1 MPILTLGLVRLKTMK
16 RLRGLL
22 QACHFGPSML
32 VTTVAFLIAQA
43 LWWEG
48 PAYVIAV
55 GVLLGQLIVGWTNDL
70 HDYED
75 DLKHN
80 RVVKPLVSGL
90 ITPKQLRT
98 AIFVVTP
105 LAVLVNLFG
114 PLGLKGGAVY
124 LLGIGFGLA
133 YNFYFKYT
141 ALSPLPYV
149 IAFAALPASI
159 VLAVDETPPLWL
171 MAAGSLLGV
180 AAHIANVLKDF
191 DEDGLSGI
199 RSFPRIIGER
209 ASRLAIAAILLATT
223 VLLNSVS
230 SRPALLIVGII
241 GALLTVKAPRS
252 ILFKAIMIVALANLV
267 LLISALDSEIGNK
280 EFADRSSIIIGADRP
295 AELFLPI
302 ANESDEPSGILV
314 NLHGYSGDSIS
325 QTNYT
330 YLKQAAL
337 DAGLAYIAPDGM
349 KDGSG
354 NRFWNA
360 SNACC
365 DFAKTGVND
374 VAYIDGL
381 IEEISNEYNLDTSRI
396 YLFGHS
402 NGHFMSYQY
411 LCTTKNKVAAIAGL
425 AGSMDAD
432 PAQCAGKSAN
442 ILHIHGDADSTIS
455 YQGGALF
462 SQSYP
467 SVDEVMK
474 RWNQN
479 NQCSADAEKELD
491 LIAAMSGAE
500 TTSLTFNCGKGS
512 LELWRINGGVHVPVL
527 DRGFADKVVSWL
539 TLKT

>member
-1 MPILTLGLVRLKTMK
+1 MK

-22 QACHFGPSML
+22 QACHFGPSVL

-48 PAYVIAV
+48 PAYVIAI

-70 HDYED
+70 RDYED

-80 RVVKPLVSGL
+80 RIAKPLVSGF

-98 AIFVVTP
+98 AIYVVTP

-124 LLGIGFGLA
+124 LLGIAFGLA

-141 ALSPLPYV
+141 PLSPFPYV
-149 IAFAALPASI
+149 IAFAALPASV
-159 VLAVDETPPLWL
+159 VLAVDETPPLWM
-171 MAAGSLLGV
+171 MAAGSMLGV

-191 DEDGLSGI
+191 EEDGQSGI

-209 ASRLAIAAILLATT
+209 ASRLSIAVILLATT

-230 SRPALLIVGII
+230 PRPALFIVGVA
-241 GALLTVKAPRS
+241 GALLTIKASRK

-267 LLISALDSEIGNK
+267 LLISALSDEIGNK
-280 EFADRSSIIIGADRP
+280 EFADRTSVIIGAERP
-295 AELFLPI
+295 AELFLPLVDQS
-302 ANESDEPSGILV
+302 NNPSGVLI

-330 YLKQAAL
+330 FLKQAAL
-337 DAGLAYIAPDGM
+337 DAGLAYVAPDGM
-349 KDGSG
+349 KDRTG

-365 DFAKTGVND
+365 DFAKSGVND
-374 VAYIDGL
+374 VQYIDGL
-381 IEEISNEYNLDTSRI
+381 IDEMSDAFDLDKSRI

-411 LCTTKNKVAAIAGL
+411 LCTSKNKVAAIAGL
-425 AGSMDAD
+425 AGSMDTD
-432 PAQCAGKSAN
+432 PAQCSGKSAN
-442 ILHIHGDADSTIS
+442 VLHIHGDADATIS
-455 YQGGALF
+455 YAGGALF
-462 SQSYP
+462 AQSYP
-467 SVDEVMK
+467 SVDEVVK
-474 RWNQN
+474 RWSNN
-479 NQCSADAEKELD
+479 NQCTTKPENQLD
-491 LIAAMSGAE
+491 VIAAMSGTE
-500 TTSLTFNCGKGS
+500 TTSYPFDCTQGS
-512 LELWRINGGVHVPVL
+512 LELWKLNGGVHVPIL

-539 TLKT
+539 TLKP

>member
-1 MPILTLGLVRLKTMK
+1 MK

-22 QACHFGPSML
+22 QACHFGPSLL
-32 VTTVAFLIAQA
+32 VTTVSFLIAQA

-48 PAYVIAV
+48 PAYVIAI

-80 RVVKPLVSGL
+80 RTVKPLVSGL
-90 ITPKQLRT
+90 ITPGQLRT

-105 LAVLVNLFG
+105 LAVIVNLFG

-159 VLAVDETPPLWL
+159 VLAVDETPPLWM

-209 ASRLAIAAILLATT
+209 ASRFAIAVILLATT

-230 SRPALLIVGII
+230 SRPALLIVGVI
-241 GALLTVKAPRS
+241 GALLTIKAPRK

-280 EFADRSSIIIGADRP
+280 EFADRTSVVIGADRP
-295 AELFLPI
+295 AELFLPE
-302 ANESDEPSGILV
+302 ANESAGVLI
-314 NLHGYSGDSIS
+314 NLHGYSGNSSS

-330 YLKQAAL
+330 YLKESAL
-337 DAGLAYIAPDGM
+337 AAGLAYIAPDGM
-349 KDGSG
+349 QDRTG

-365 DFAKTGVND
+365 DFAKSGVND
-374 VAYIDGL
+374 VEYLDGL
-381 IEEISNEYNLDTSRI
+381 IDEISDSYDLDKSRI

-402 NGHFMSYQY
+402 NGHFMSYQF
-411 LCTTKNKVAAIAGL
+411 LCTSKNQVAAIAGL
-425 AGSMDAD
+425 AGSMDLD
-432 PAQCAGKSAN
+432 PAQCAGKTAKV
-442 ILHIHGDADSTIS
+442 LHIHGDADATIS
-455 YQGGALF
+455 YVGGALF
-462 SQSYP
+462 AQNYP
-467 SVDEVMK
+467 SVDEVVK
-474 RWNQN
+474 RWSNN
-479 NQCSADAEKELD
+479 NQCTANSENQLD
-491 LIAAMSGAE
+491 LIAAMSGSE
-500 TTSLTFNCGKGS
+500 TTALSFNCSEGA

-539 TLKT
+539 TLKP

>member
-1 MPILTLGLVRLKTMK
+1 MK

-22 QACHFGPSML
+22 QACHFGPSVL
-32 VTTVAFLIAQA
+32 VTTVAFLIATT

-48 PAYVIAV
+48 PAYVIVV

-70 HDYED
+70 HDYDD

-80 RVVKPLVSGL
+80 RVAKPLVSGL

-124 LLGIGFGLA
+124 LLGIAFGLA

-141 ALSPLPYV
+141 PLSPLPYV
-149 IAFAALPASI
+149 IAFAALPASV
-159 VLAVDETPPLWL
+159 VLAVDETPPLWM

-191 DEDGLSGI
+191 EEDGQSGI

-209 ASRLAIAAILLATT
+209 AARVSIAVLLLATT

-230 SRPALLIVGII
+230 PRPALLIVGIV
-241 GALLTVKAPRS
+241 GALLTIKAPRS

-267 LLISALDSEIGNK
+267 LLISALSDEIGNK
-280 EFADRSSIIIGADRP
+280 EFADRTSIVIGADRP
-295 AELFLPI
+295 AELFLPV

-330 YLKQAAL
+330 YLKESAL
-337 DAGLAYIAPDGM
+337 AAGLAYIAPDGM
-349 KDGSG
+349 KDGAG

-365 DFAKTGVND
+365 DFAKSGVND
-374 VAYIDGL
+374 VEYIDSL
-381 IEEISNEYNLDTSRI
+381 IDEISNSYNFDKSRI

-411 LCTTKNKVAAIAGL
+411 LCTSKNKVAAIAGL
-425 AGSMDAD
+425 AGSMDID

-442 ILHIHGDADSTIS
+442 VLHIHGDADATIS

-474 RWNQN
+474 RWSQN
-479 NQCSADAEKELD
+479 NQCSAGTEKELD
-491 LIAAMSGAE
+491 LIAAMSGPE
-500 TTSLTFNCGKGS
+500 TTSFAFDCGKGS
-512 LELWRINGGVHVPVL
+512 LELWKINGGVHVPVL

-539 TLKT
+539 TLKP

>member
-1 MPILTLGLVRLKTMK
+1 MVRLKTMK
-16 RLRGLL
+16 KLRGLI
-22 QACHFGPSML
+22 QACHFGPTVMVS
-32 VTTVAFLIAQA
+32 TVAFLIAQA

-48 PAYVIAV
+48 PAYVIAT

-70 HDYED
+70 HDYAD
-75 DLKHN
+75 DLQHN
-80 RVVKPLVSGL
+80 RVAKPLVSGL
-90 ITPKQLRT
+90 ITPNQLRS

-124 LLGIGFGLA
+124 LLGIAFGLA

-141 ALSPLPYV
+141 PLSPLPYV

-159 VLAVDETPPLWL
+159 VLAVDETPPLWM

-199 RSFPRIIGER
+199 RSFPRIIGEK
-209 ASRLAIAAILLATT
+209 ASRAAIAVILVANT

-230 SRPALLIVGII
+230 PRPALLIVGVI
-241 GALLTVKAPRS
+241 GALLTFKAPRT

-267 LLISALDSEIGNK
+267 LLISALDSEIGSK
-280 EFADRSSIIIGADRP
+280 EFSDRTSIIIGADRP
-295 AELFLPI
+295 AELFLPV
-302 ANESDEPSGILV
+302 ANQASKPSGVLI

-330 YLKQAAL
+330 FLKQAAL
-337 DAGLAYIAPDGM
+337 DAGLAYIAPDGLR
-349 KDGSG
+349 DRSG

-365 DFAKTGVND
+365 DFNETDVND
-374 VAYIDGL
+374 VEYIDGL
-381 IEEISNEYNLDTSRI
+381 VDEMSDAFDLDKSRI

-411 LCTTKNKVAAIAGL
+411 LCTSKNPVAAIAGL
-425 AGSMDAD
+425 AGSMDND
-432 PAQCAGKSAN
+432 PTQCSGKTAHV
-442 ILHIHGDADSTIS
+442 LHIHGDADSTIS
-455 YQGGALF
+455 YDGGSIFA
-462 SQSYP
+462 QSYP
-467 SVDEVMK
+467 SVDEVVK
-474 RWNQN
+474 RWSKN
-479 NQCSADAEKELD
+479 NQCTAKPENQLD
-491 LIAAMSGAE
+491 VIAAMSGTE
-500 TTSLTFNCGKGS
+500 TTSYPFDCGKGS
-512 LELWRINGGVHVPVL
+512 LELWKLNGGVHVPIL

-539 TLKT
+539 TLKP

>member
-1 MPILTLGLVRLKTMK
+1 MHILTLGVVRLKTMK

-22 QACHFGPSML
+22 QACHFGPSVL

-80 RVVKPLVSGL
+80 RVAKPLVSGL

-105 LAVLVNLFG
+105 LAVIVNLFG

-124 LLGIGFGLA
+124 LLGIAFGLA

-141 ALSPLPYV
+141 PLSPLPYV
-149 IAFAALPASI
+149 IAFAALPASV
-159 VLAVDETPPLWL
+159 VLAVDETPPLWM
-171 MAAGSLLGV
+171 MATGSLLGV

-209 ASRLAIAAILLATT
+209 ASRLSIAVILLATT

-241 GALLTVKAPRS
+241 GALLTIKAPRS

-267 LLISALDSEIGNK
+267 LLISALSDEIGNK
-280 EFADRSSIIIGADRP
+280 EFADKTSIIIGADRP
-295 AELFLPI
+295 AELFLPTS
-302 ANESDEPSGILV
+302 NQSNEPSGILLD
-314 NLHGYSGDSIS
+314 LHGYGGNSMS
-325 QTNYT
+325 QTSYT
-330 YLKQAAL
+330 FLKQAAL
-337 DAGLAYIAPDGM
+337 DAGLAYLAPDGT
-349 KDGSG
+349 KDRSG
-354 NRFWNA
+354 TRFWNA

-365 DFAKTGVND
+365 DFAKSGVND
-374 VAYIDGL
+374 VDYIDSL
-381 IEEISNEYNLDTSRI
+381 IDEISDSYNLDKSRI

-402 NGHFMSYQY
+402 NGHFMSYKY
-411 LCTTKNKVAAIAGL
+411 LCTSKNKVAAIAGL
-425 AGSMDAD
+425 AGSMDVD
-432 PAQCAGKSAN
+432 STQCSGKSGN
-442 ILHIHGDADSTIS
+442 VLHIHGDSDGTIS
-455 YQGGALF
+455 YTGGSLF
-462 SQSYP
+462 SQRYQ

-474 RWNQN
+474 GWSNN
-479 NQCSADAEKELD
+479 NQCTAKPENQLD
-491 LIAAMSGAE
+491 VIAAMSGPE
-500 TTSLTFNCGKGS
+500 TTSYPFDCTKGS
-512 LELWRINGGVHVPVL
+512 LELWKINGGVHVPEL

-539 TLKT
+539 TLKS

>member
-1 MPILTLGLVRLKTMK
+1 MK

-22 QACHFGPSML
+22 QACHFGPSVL

-48 PAYVIAV
+48 PAYVIAI

-70 HDYED
+70 RDYDD

-80 RVVKPLVSGL
+80 RIAKPLVSGL

-124 LLGIGFGLA
+124 LLGIAFGLA

-141 ALSPLPYV
+141 PFSPLPYV
-149 IAFAALPASI
+149 IAFAALPASV
-159 VLAVDETPPLWL
+159 VLAVDEVPPLWM

-191 DEDGLSGI
+191 EEDGQSGI
-199 RSFPRIIGER
+199 RSFPRIIGEK
-209 ASRLAIAAILLATT
+209 ASRLLIALILLVNT

-230 SRPALLIVGII
+230 PQPALLIVGII
-241 GALLTVKAPRS
+241 GALLTIKAPRK
-252 ILFKAIMIVALANLV
+252 ILFKAIMIVALANLA
-267 LLISALDSEIGNK
+267 LLLSALDSEIGNQ
-280 EFADRSSIIIGADRP
+280 EFAAKTSVIIGADRP
-295 AELFLPI
+295 AELFLPVP
-302 ANESDEPSGILV
+302 NQSNEPSGILV

-349 KDGSG
+349 KDRSG

-365 DFAKTGVND
+365 DFAKSGVND
-374 VAYIDGL
+374 VDYIDGL
-381 IEEISNEYNLDTSRI
+381 IDEATNSFNLDKSRI

-402 NGHFMSYQY
+402 NGHFMSYKY
-411 LCTTKNKVAAIAGL
+411 LCTAKNKVAAIAGL
-425 AGSMDAD
+425 AGSMDTD
-432 PAQCAGKSAN
+432 STQCSGKSGN
-442 ILHIHGDADSTIS
+442 VLHIHGDADETIFYS
-455 YQGGALF
+455 GGSLF
-462 SQSYP
+462 AQSYLP
-467 SVDEVMK
+467 TDGAIKLWS
-474 RWNQN
+474 NN
-479 NQCSADAEKELD
+479 NQCSAGSENQLD
-491 LIAAMSGAE
+491 LIAAMSGSE
-500 TTSLTFNCGKGS
+500 TTVFPFACEKGS
-512 LELWRINGGVHVPVL
+512 LELWKINGGVHVPEL

-539 TLKT
+539 TLKP

>member
-1 MPILTLGLVRLKTMK
+1 MK
-16 RLRGLL
+16 RVRGLI
-22 QACHFGPSML
+22 QASHFAPSLL

-48 PAYVIAV
+48 PAYVIAI

-75 DLKHN
+75 DLKHS
-80 RVVKPLVSGL
+80 RTSKPLVSGL
-90 ITPKQLRT
+90 ISPKQLRT

-105 LAVLVNLFG
+105 LAVVVNLFG

-159 VLAVDETPPLWL
+159 VLAVDKTPPLWML
-171 MAAGSLLGV
+171 AAGSLLGV

-191 DEDGLSGI
+191 EEDGQSGI

-209 ASRLAIAAILLATT
+209 ASRLAIAVILLATT
-223 VLLNSVS
+223 LLLNSVS
-230 SRPALLIVGII
+230 SRPALLIVGVI
-241 GALLTVKAPRS
+241 GALLTFKAPRS
-252 ILFKAIMIVALANLV
+252 ILFKAIMVVALANLV
-267 LLISALDSEIGNK
+267 LLISALDTEIGNK
-280 EFADRSSIIIGADRP
+280 EFAASTSIIIGADRP
-295 AELFLPI
+295 TELFLPSPD
-302 ANESDEPSGILV
+302 NSKELTGILI

-330 YLKQAAL
+330 YLKESAL
-337 DAGLAYIAPDGM
+337 AAGLAYIAPNGM

-354 NRFWNA
+354 NRYWNA

-381 IEEISNEYNLDTSRI
+381 LDEISDSYNLDKSRI

-411 LCTTKNKVAAIAGL
+411 LCTSKNTVAAIAGL
-425 AGSMDAD
+425 AGSMDSS
-432 PAQCAGKSAN
+432 PEQCSGKSAN
-442 ILHIHGDADSTIS
+442 VLHIHGDADATIA
-455 YQGGALF
+455 YVGGAIF
-462 SQSYP
+462 SQRYP
-467 SVDEVMK
+467 SVDEVMQ
-474 RWNQN
+474 RWSNN
-479 NQCSADAEKELD
+479 NQCTAKPENKMD

-500 TTSLTFNCGKGS
+500 TTSFPFDCSKGS
-512 LELWRINGGVHVPVL
+512 LELWKLNGGVHVPVL
-527 DRGFADKVVSWL
+527 DRGFADKVISWL
-539 TLKT
+539 TLKS

>member
-1 MPILTLGLVRLKTMK
+1 MK

-22 QACHFGPSML
+22 QACHFGPSVL

-48 PAYVIAV
+48 PAYVIAI

-124 LLGIGFGLA
+124 LLGIAFGLA

-141 ALSPLPYV
+141 PLSPLPYV
-149 IAFAALPASI
+149 IAFAALPASV
-159 VLAVDETPPLWL
+159 VLAVDETPPVWM
-171 MAAGSLLGV
+171 MAAGSMLGV

-191 DEDGLSGI
+191 EEDGQSGI
-199 RSFPRIIGER
+199 RSLPRIIGER
-209 ASRLAIAAILLATT
+209 ASRLSIAIILLATT
-223 VLLNSVS
+223 VVLNSVS
-230 SRPALLIVGII
+230 PRPALLIVGVI
-241 GALLTVKAPRS
+241 GALLTIKAPRK

-267 LLISALDSEIGNK
+267 LLISALSDEIGNK
-280 EFADRSSIIIGADRP
+280 EFADQTSIIIGADRP
-295 AELFLPI
+295 AELFLPE
-302 ANESDEPSGILV
+302 ADESDEPSGILV

-330 YLKQAAL
+330 YLKESAL
-337 DAGLAYIAPDGM
+337 AAGLAYIAPDGM

-354 NRFWNA
+354 NRYWNA

-365 DFAKTGVND
+365 DFAKSGVND
-374 VAYIDGL
+374 VQYIDGL
-381 IEEISNEYNLDTSRI
+381 IDEMATVFNLDKTRI

-402 NGHFMSYQY
+402 NGHFMTYQF
-411 LCTTKNKVAAIAGL
+411 LCTSKNRLAAIAGL
-425 AGSMDAD
+425 AGSMDLD
-432 PAQCAGKSAN
+432 PAQCSGKTGN
-442 ILHIHGDADSTIS
+442 VLHIHGDADATIS
-455 YQGGALF
+455 YVGGALF
-462 SQSYP
+462 AQSYP
-467 SVDEVMK
+467 SVDEVVK
-474 RWNQN
+474 RWSNN
-479 NQCSADAEKELD
+479 NQCTAKPENQLD
-491 LIAAMSGAE
+491 VIAAMSGSE
-500 TTSLTFNCGKGS
+500 TTSFTFNCGKGS
-512 LELWRINGGVHVPVL
+512 LELWKINGGVHVPVL

-539 TLKT
+539 TLKP

>member
-1 MPILTLGLVRLKTMK
+1 MK

-22 QACHFGPSML
+22 QACHFGPSVL

-80 RVVKPLVSGL
+80 RVAKPLVSGL
-90 ITPKQLRT
+90 ITPNQLRS
-98 AIFVVTP
+98 AIVSVTP

-159 VLAVDETPPLWL
+159 VLAVDENPPLWM
-171 MAAGSLLGV
+171 MAAGSMLGV

-191 DEDGLSGI
+191 EEDGQSGI
-199 RSFPRIIGER
+199 CSFPRIIGER
-209 ASRLAIAAILLATT
+209 ASRISIAILLLATT

-230 SRPALLIVGII
+230 PRPALLIVGII
-241 GALLTVKAPRS
+241 GALLTIKASRK

-267 LLISALDSEIGNK
+267 LLISALSDEIGNQ
-280 EFADRSSIIIGADRP
+280 EFANASSTVIVGTDRP
-295 AELFLPI
+295 AQLFLP
-302 ANESDEPSGILV
+302 ESNQSEKAIGILV
-314 NLHGYSGDSIS
+314 DIHGYGGDSFS
-325 QTNYT
+325 QSNFSF
-330 YLKQAAL
+330 LKQAAL

-360 SNACC
+360 SNVCC
-365 DFAKTGVND
+365 DFTKTNVDD
-374 VAYIDGL
+374 VAYIDSL
-381 IEEISNEYNLDTSRI
+381 IQESADKFNIDKSRI

-402 NGHFMSYQY
+402 NGHFMSYKY
-411 LCTTKNKVAAIAGL
+411 LCTSKNRVAAIAGL
-425 AGSMDAD
+425 AGSMDVD
-432 PAQCAGKSAN
+432 STQCAGKSGN
-442 ILHIHGDADSTIS
+442 VLHIHGDADRTIS
-455 YQGGALF
+455 YTGGSIF
-462 SQSYP
+462 SQSYK

-474 RWNQN
+474 LWSSN
-479 NQCSADAEKELD
+479 NQCSANSEGKKDV
-491 LIAAMSGAE
+491 IAAMSGPE
-500 TTSLTFNCGKGS
+500 TTSFTFTCERGS
-512 LELWRINGGVHVPVL
+512 LELWKVNGGVHVPVL

-539 TLKT
+539 TLKP

>member
-1 MPILTLGLVRLKTMK
+1 MK

-22 QACHFGPSML
+22 QACHFGPSVL

-48 PAYVIAV
+48 PAYVIAI

-80 RVVKPLVSGL
+80 RVAKPLVSGL
-90 ITPKQLRT
+90 ITAKQLRA
-98 AIFVVTP
+98 AIVVVTP

-124 LLGIGFGLA
+124 LLGIAFGLA

-141 ALSPLPYV
+141 PLSPLPYV

-159 VLAVDETPPLWL
+159 VFAVDETPPLWM

-191 DEDGLSGI
+191 EEDGQSGI
-199 RSFPRIIGER
+199 RSFPRIIGES
-209 ASRLAIAAILLATT
+209 ASRLSIAVLLLATT

-230 SRPALLIVGII
+230 PRPALLIVGVI
-241 GALLTVKAPRS
+241 GALLTIKAPRS

-267 LLISALDSEIGNK
+267 LLISALSDEIGNK
-280 EFADRSSIIIGADRP
+280 EFSNRTSIIIGAERP
-295 AELFLPI
+295 AELFLPL
-302 ANESDEPSGILV
+302 ANKSDESSGILI
-314 NLHGYSGDSIS
+314 NLHGYSGSSIS
-325 QTNYT
+325 QTSYT
-330 YLKQAAL
+330 FLKESAL
-337 DAGLAYIAPDGM
+337 SAGLAYVAPDGM
-349 KDGSG
+349 KDGVG

-365 DFAKTGVND
+365 DFAKNGVND
-374 VAYIDGL
+374 VKYIDSL
-381 IEEISNEYNLDTSRI
+381 IDEMAKVFELDKKRI

-411 LCTTKNKVAAIAGL
+411 LCTSKNQVAAIAGL
-425 AGSMDAD
+425 AGSMDID

-442 ILHIHGDADSTIS
+442 VLHIHGDADATIS
-455 YQGGALF
+455 YVGGALF
-462 SQSYP
+462 AQSYP
-467 SVDEVMK
+467 SVDEVVK
-474 RWNQN
+474 RWSNN
-479 NQCSADAEKELD
+479 NQCSANTENKLD
-491 LIAAMSGAE
+491 VIAAMSGEE
-500 TTSLTFNCGKGS
+500 TSSFTFDCSKGS
-512 LELWRINGGVHVPVL
+512 LELWKINGGVHVPKL
-527 DRGFADKVVSWL
+527 DSGFAEKVVSWL
-539 TLKT
+539 ILKP

>member
-1 MPILTLGLVRLKTMK
+1 MK
-16 RLRGLL
+16 KLRGLI
-22 QACHFGPSML
+22 QACHFGPTLMVS
-32 VTTVAFLIAQA
+32 TVAFLIAQA

-48 PAYVIAV
+48 PAYVIAI

-70 HDYED
+70 HDYDD

-80 RVVKPLVSGL
+80 RVFKPLVSGL

-124 LLGIGFGLA
+124 LLGIAFGLA

-159 VLAVDETPPLWL
+159 VLAVDKTLPLWML
-171 MAAGSLLGV
+171 AAGSLLGV

-209 ASRLAIAAILLATT
+209 ASRFAIAVILLATT
-223 VLLNSVS
+223 VLLNDVNP
-230 SRPALLIVGII
+230 RPALLIVGIV
-241 GALLTVKAPRS
+241 GALLTIKAPRK

-267 LLISALDSEIGNK
+267 LLISALGPEIGNK
-280 EFADRSSIIIGADRP
+280 EFPEKASITIGADRP
-295 AELFLPI
+295 AEVFLP
-302 ANESDEPSGILV
+302 ESNQSNNPTGVLI

-330 YLKQAAL
+330 YLKESAL
-337 DAGLAYIAPDGM
+337 AAGLAYIAPDGM
-349 KDGSG
+349 MDRSG
-354 NRFWNA
+354 NRYWNA

-365 DFAKTGVND
+365 DFAKSGVND
-374 VAYIDGL
+374 VQYIDGL
-381 IEEISNEYNLDTSRI
+381 IDEMATVFNLDKTRI

-402 NGHFMSYQY
+402 NGHFMSYQF
-411 LCTTKNKVAAIAGL
+411 LCTSKNPVAAIAGL
-425 AGSMDAD
+425 AGSMDLD
-432 PAQCAGKSAN
+432 PAQCSGKTGN
-442 ILHIHGDADSTIS
+442 VLHIHGDADATIS
-455 YQGGALF
+455 YVGGALF
-462 SQSYP
+462 AQNYP
-467 SVDEVMK
+467 SVDEVVK
-474 RWNQN
+474 RWSNN
-479 NQCSADAEKELD
+479 NQCTAKPENQLD
-491 LIAAMSGAE
+491 VIAAMSGAE
-500 TTSLTFNCGKGS
+500 TTSYPFDCAVGS
-512 LELWRINGGVHVPVL
+512 LELWKLNGGVHVPAL

-539 TLKT
+539 TLKP

>member
-1 MPILTLGLVRLKTMK
+1 MK

-22 QACHFGPSML
+22 QACHFGPSVL

-48 PAYVIAV
+48 PAYVIAI

-70 HDYED
+70 RDYED

-124 LLGIGFGLA
+124 LLGIAFGLA

-141 ALSPLPYV
+141 PLSPLPYV
-149 IAFAALPASI
+149 IAFAALPASV
-159 VLAVDETPPLWL
+159 VLAVDETPPVWM
-171 MAAGSLLGV
+171 MAAGSMLGV

-191 DEDGLSGI
+191 EEDGQSGI
-199 RSFPRIIGER
+199 RSLPRIIGER
-209 ASRLAIAAILLATT
+209 ASRLSIAIILLATT
-223 VLLNSVS
+223 VVLNSVS
-230 SRPALLIVGII
+230 PRPALLIVGVI
-241 GALLTVKAPRS
+241 GALLTIKAPRK

-267 LLISALDSEIGNK
+267 LLISALSDEIGNK
-280 EFADRSSIIIGADRP
+280 EFTDRSSIIIGADRP

-302 ANESDEPSGILV
+302 GIQSNEPSGIMI
-314 NLHGYSGDSIS
+314 NLHGYSGDSVS

-330 YLKQAAL
+330 FLKQAAL

-349 KDGSG
+349 KDRTG

-365 DFAKTGVND
+365 DFAKSGVND
-374 VAYIDGL
+374 VEYIDGL
-381 IEEISNEYNLDTSRI
+381 IDEMSDTFDLDKSRI

-411 LCTTKNKVAAIAGL
+411 LCTSKNKVAAIAGL
-425 AGSMDAD
+425 AGSMDTD
-432 PAQCAGKSAN
+432 PAQCSGKSAN
-442 ILHIHGDADSTIS
+442 ILHIHGDADATIS

-467 SVDEVMK
+467 SVDEVVK
-474 RWNQN
+474 RWSNN
-479 NQCSADAEKELD
+479 NQCTAKPENQLD
-491 LIAAMSGAE
+491 VIAAMSGSE
-500 TTSLTFNCGKGS
+500 TTSYLFDCSKGS
-512 LELWRINGGVHVPVL
+512 LELWKINGGVHVPVL

-539 TLKT
+539 TLKP

>member
-1 MPILTLGLVRLKTMK
+1 MK
-16 RLRGLL
+16 RLRGLI
-22 QACHFGPSML
+22 QACHFGPSLL

-48 PAYVIAV
+48 PAYVIAI

-70 HDYED
+70 HDYDD

-80 RVVKPLVSGL
+80 RIAKPLVSGL
-90 ITPKQLRT
+90 ITTKQLRT

-114 PLGLKGGAVY
+114 PLGLQGGAVY

-141 ALSPLPYV
+141 PLSPLPYV

-159 VLAVDETPPLWL
+159 VLAVDEVPPLWM

-191 DEDGLSGI
+191 DEDAQSGI
-199 RSFPRIIGER
+199 RSFPRIIGEK
-209 ASRLAIAAILLATT
+209 ASRLLITIILLTTT

-230 SRPALLIVGII
+230 PQPALFIVGII
-241 GALLTVKAPRS
+241 GALLTVKASRK
-252 ILFKAIMIVALANLV
+252 ILFKAIMIVALANLA
-267 LLISALDSEIGNK
+267 LLLSGLDSEIGNQ
-280 EFADRSSIIIGADRP
+280 EFADKTSVIIGADRP
-295 AELFLPI
+295 AELFLPVANQ
-302 ANESDEPSGILV
+302 ANESSGILI
-314 NLHGYSGDSIS
+314 NLHGYSGTSTS

-337 DAGLAYIAPDGM
+337 AAGLAYIAPDGM
-349 KDGSG
+349 TDRSV
-354 NRFWNA
+354 NQFWNA

-365 DFAKTGVND
+365 DFANSGVND
-374 VAYIDGL
+374 VQYIDGL
-381 IEEISNEYNLDTSRI
+381 IEEISKSYDLDKSRI
-396 YLFGHS
+396 YMFGHS

-411 LCTTKNKVAAIAGL
+411 LCSSKNKVAAIAGL
-425 AGSMDAD
+425 AGSMDLD
-432 PAQCAGKSAN
+432 PAQCAGRTGN
-442 ILHIHGDADSTIS
+442 VLHIHGDADATIA
-455 YQGGALF
+455 YQGGTLF
-462 SQSYP
+462 SKRFP

-474 RWNQN
+474 RWSNN
-479 NQCSADAEKELD
+479 NQCTADSENQLD

-500 TTSLTFNCGKGS
+500 TTVFPFTCEKGS
-512 LELWRINGGVHVPVL
+512 LELWKINGGAHGPRL
-527 DRGFADKVVSWL
+527 DSGFADQVINWL
-539 TLKT
+539 IKQKN

>member
-1 MPILTLGLVRLKTMK
+1 MK

-22 QACHFGPSML
+22 QACHFGPTLL
-32 VTTVAFLIAQA
+32 VTTVSFLIAQA

-48 PAYVIAV
+48 PAYVIAI

-90 ITPKQLRT
+90 ITPGQLRT

-105 LAVLVNLFG
+105 LAVIVNLFG

-159 VLAVDETPPLWL
+159 VLAVDETPPLWM

-209 ASRLAIAAILLATT
+209 ASRTGIAVILLATT

-230 SRPALLIVGII
+230 SRPALLIVGVI
-241 GALLTVKAPRS
+241 GALLTIKAPRK

-280 EFADRSSIIIGADRP
+280 EFADRTSVVIGADRP
-295 AELFLPI
+295 AELFLPQ
-302 ANESDEPSGILV
+302 ANESAGVLI
-314 NLHGYSGDSIS
+314 NLHGYSGNSSS

-330 YLKQAAL
+330 YLKESAL
-337 DAGLAYIAPDGM
+337 AAGLAYIAPDGM
-349 KDGSG
+349 QDRTG

-365 DFAKTGVND
+365 DFAKSGVND
-374 VAYIDGL
+374 VEYLDGL
-381 IEEISNEYNLDTSRI
+381 IDEISDSFDLDKSRI

-402 NGHFMSYQY
+402 NGHFMSYQF
-411 LCTTKNKVAAIAGL
+411 LCTSKNKVAAIAGL
-425 AGSMDAD
+425 AGSMDLD
-432 PAQCAGKSAN
+432 PAQCAGKTAKV
-442 ILHIHGDADSTIS
+442 LHIHGDADATIS
-455 YQGGALF
+455 YTGGSLF
-462 SQSYP
+462 AQNYP
-467 SVDEVMK
+467 SVDEVVK
-474 RWNQN
+474 RWSNN
-479 NQCSADAEKELD
+479 NQCTANSENQLD
-491 LIAAMSGAE
+491 LIAAMSGSE
-500 TTSLTFNCGKGS
+500 TTVLPFNCSEGA

-539 TLKT
+539 TLKP

>member
-295 AELFLPI
+295 AELFLPE

-337 DAGLAYIAPDGM
+337 DAGLAYVAPDGM

-381 IEEISNEYNLDTSRI
+381 IEKISNEYNLDTSRI

>member
-1 MPILTLGLVRLKTMK
+1 MK
-16 RLRGLL
+16 GLRGLI
-22 QACHFGPSML
+22 QACHFAPSLL

-48 PAYVIAV
+48 PAYVIAI

-80 RVVKPLVSGL
+80 RISKPLVSGL

-105 LAVLVNLFG
+105 LAVIINLFG
-114 PLGLKGGAVY
+114 PLGFKGGAVY

-159 VLAVDETPPLWL
+159 VLAVDKTPPLW
-171 MAAGSLLGV
+171 MMVAGSLLGV

-191 DEDGLSGI
+191 EEDGQSGI
-199 RSFPRIIGER
+199 GSFPRIIGER
-209 ASRLAIAAILLATT
+209 ASRLAIAVILLLTT
-223 VLLNSVS
+223 LLLNSVS
-230 SRPALLIVGII
+230 TRPALLVVGVI
-241 GALLTVKAPRS
+241 GALLTIKAPRKV
-252 ILFKAIMIVALANLV
+252 LFKAIMVVALANLV
-267 LLISALDSEIGNK
+267 LLISALDTEIGNQ
-280 EFADRSSIIIGADRP
+280 EFADRTSIIIGAERP
-295 AELFLPI
+295 TELFLP
-302 ANESDEPSGILV
+302 ATNDSSSPTGILI

-330 YLKQAAL
+330 FLKESAL
-337 DAGLAYIAPDGM
+337 AAGLAYVAPNGM
-349 KDGSG
+349 KDRSG
-354 NRFWNA
+354 NRYWNA

-374 VAYIDGL
+374 VVYIDGL
-381 IEEISNEYNLDTSRI
+381 IDEISKGYNLDKSRI

-411 LCTTKNKVAAIAGL
+411 LCTSKNQVAAIAGL
-425 AGSMDAD
+425 AGSMDSD
-432 PAQCAGKSAN
+432 LGQCSGKSAN
-442 ILHIHGDADSTIS
+442 VLHIHGDADATIS
-455 YQGGALF
+455 YEGGSLF
-462 SQSYP
+462 AHSYP
-467 SVDEVMK
+467 SVDEVIR
-474 RWNQN
+474 RWSQN
-479 NQCSADAEKELD
+479 NQCTAKPENKMD

-500 TTSLTFNCGKGS
+500 TTTFPFDCSKGS
-512 LELWRINGGVHVPVL
+512 LELWRINEGVHVPVL
-527 DRGFADKVVSWL
+527 DRGFADVVVQWL
-539 TLKT
+539 IKNKSA

>member
-1 MPILTLGLVRLKTMK
+1 MK

-22 QACHFGPSML
+22 QACHFGPSVL

-48 PAYVIAV
+48 PAYVIAI

-124 LLGIGFGLA
+124 LLGIAFGLA

-141 ALSPLPYV
+141 PLSPLPYV
-149 IAFAALPASI
+149 IAFAALPASV
-159 VLAVDETPPLWL
+159 VLAVDETPPVWM
-171 MAAGSLLGV
+171 MAAGSMLGV

-191 DEDGLSGI
+191 EEDGQSGI
-199 RSFPRIIGER
+199 RSLPRIIGER
-209 ASRLAIAAILLATT
+209 ASRLSIAIILLATT
-223 VLLNSVS
+223 VVLNSVS
-230 SRPALLIVGII
+230 PRPALLIVGVI
-241 GALLTVKAPRS
+241 GALLTIKAPRK

-267 LLISALDSEIGNK
+267 LLISALSDEIGNK
-280 EFADRSSIIIGADRP
+280 EFADQTSIIIGADRP
-295 AELFLPI
+295 AELFLPE
-302 ANESDEPSGILV
+302 ADESDEPSGILV

-330 YLKQAAL
+330 YLKESAL
-337 DAGLAYIAPDGM
+337 AAGLAYIAPDGM

-354 NRFWNA
+354 NRYWNA

-365 DFAKTGVND
+365 DFAKSGVND
-374 VAYIDGL
+374 VQYIDGL
-381 IEEISNEYNLDTSRI
+381 IDEMATVFNLDKTRI

-402 NGHFMSYQY
+402 NGHFMTYQF
-411 LCTTKNKVAAIAGL
+411 LCTSKNRLAAIAGL
-425 AGSMDAD
+425 AGSMDLD
-432 PAQCAGKSAN
+432 PAQCSGKTGN
-442 ILHIHGDADSTIS
+442 VLHIHGDADATIS
-455 YQGGALF
+455 YVGGALF
-462 SQSYP
+462 AQNYP
-467 SVDEVMK
+467 SVDEVVK
-474 RWNQN
+474 RWSNN
-479 NQCSADAEKELD
+479 NQCTAKPENQLD
-491 LIAAMSGAE
+491 VIAAMSGAE
-500 TTSLTFNCGKGS
+500 TTSYPFDCTQGS
-512 LELWRINGGVHVPVL
+512 LELWKLNGGVHVPVL

-539 TLKT
+539 TLKP

>member
-1 MPILTLGLVRLKTMK
+1 MRILTLGLVRLKTMK

-22 QACHFGPSML
+22 QACHFGPSLL

-48 PAYVIAV
+48 PAYVIAI

-70 HDYED
+70 YDYDD

-80 RVVKPLVSGL
+80 RIAKPLVSKL

-98 AIFVVTP
+98 AIFAVIP

-114 PLGLKGGAVY
+114 PLGLQGGSVY
-124 LLGIGFGLA
+124 LLGIAFGLA

-159 VLAVDETPPLWL
+159 VLAVDEVPPLWM

-191 DEDGLSGI
+191 DEDGQSGI

-209 ASRLAIAAILLATT
+209 ASRLSIAVILLVNT

-230 SRPALLIVGII
+230 PQPALLIVGII
-241 GALLTVKAPRS
+241 GALLTVKASRK
-252 ILFKAIMIVALANLV
+252 ILFKAIMIVALANLA
-267 LLISALDSEIGNK
+267 LLLSALDSEIGNQ
-280 EFADRSSIIIGADRP
+280 EFADKTSVKIGTDRP
-295 AELFLPI
+295 AELFLPE
-302 ANESDEPSGILV
+302 ANQSNESAGILL
-314 NLHGYSGDSIS
+314 NLHGYSGNSTS

-330 YLKQAAL
+330 YLKESAL
-337 DAGLAYIAPDGM
+337 AAGLAYIAPDGM
-349 KDGSG
+349 TDRSG
-354 NRFWNA
+354 NNFWNA

-365 DFAKTGVND
+365 DFSKSGVND
-374 VAYIDGL
+374 VEYIDSL
-381 IEEISNEYNLDTSRI
+381 IDEISKSFDLDNSRI

-411 LCTTKNKVAAIAGL
+411 LCTSKNQVAAIAGL
-425 AGSMDAD
+425 AGSMDID
-432 PAQCAGKSAN
+432 PGQCSGKTAN
-442 ILHIHGDADSTIS
+442 ALHIHGDADATIS
-455 YQGGALF
+455 YEGGALF
-462 SQSYP
+462 AQNYP
-467 SVDEVMK
+467 SVDEVVK
-474 RWNQN
+474 RWSDN
-479 NQCSADAEKELD
+479 NQCTAKPENKMD

-500 TTSLTFNCGKGS
+500 TTSFPFDCSKGS
-512 LELWRINGGVHVPVL
+512 LELWKINGGVHVPVL
-527 DRGFADKVVSWL
+527 DRGFADKVISWL
-539 TLKT
+539 TLKP

>member
-1 MPILTLGLVRLKTMK
+1 M
-16 RLRGLL
+16 LRGLI
-22 QACHFGPSML
+22 QACHLAPSLL
-32 VTTVAFLIAQA
+32 VTTVAFLIARA

-48 PAYVIAV
+48 PAYVIAI

-80 RVVKPLVSGL
+80 RTSKPLVSAL

-105 LAVLVNLFG
+105 LAVIINLLG

-159 VLAVDETPPLWL
+159 VVAVDKTPPLWML
-171 MAAGSLLGV
+171 GAGSLLGV

-191 DEDGLSGI
+191 EEDGQSGI

-209 ASRLAIAAILLATT
+209 ASRLAIAVILLATT
-223 VLLNSVS
+223 LLLNSVS
-230 SRPALLIVGII
+230 SRPALLIVGVI
-241 GALLTVKAPRS
+241 GALLTFKAPRS

-267 LLISALDSEIGNK
+267 LLISALDTEIGNK
-280 EFADRSSIIIGADRP
+280 EFADSTSIIIGADRP
-295 AELFLPI
+295 TELFLPSPD
-302 ANESDEPSGILV
+302 NSKELTGILI

-330 YLKQAAL
+330 FLKESAL
-337 DAGLAYIAPDGM
+337 AAGLAYIAPDGL

-354 NRFWNA
+354 NRYWNA

-381 IEEISNEYNLDTSRI
+381 IDEISKGYNLDKSRI

-411 LCTTKNKVAAIAGL
+411 LCTSKNQVAAIAGL
-425 AGSMDAD
+425 AGSMDID
-432 PAQCAGKSAN
+432 PGQCSGKTAN
-442 ILHIHGDADSTIS
+442 VLHIHGDADATIS
-455 YQGGALF
+455 YEGGALF
-462 SQSYP
+462 AQNYP
-467 SVDEVMK
+467 SVDEVIQ
-474 RWNQN
+474 RWSNN
-479 NQCSADAEKELD
+479 NQCTAKPENKMD

-500 TTSLTFNCGKGS
+500 TTTFPFDCSKGS
-512 LELWRINGGVHVPVL
+512 LELWKLNGGVHVPVL
-527 DRGFADKVVSWL
+527 DRGFADQVLQWL
-539 TLKT
+539 INSKRA

>member
-1 MPILTLGLVRLKTMK
+1 MK

-22 QACHFGPSML
+22 QACHFGPSLL
-32 VTTVAFLIAQA
+32 VTTVSFLIAQA

-48 PAYVIAV
+48 PAYVIAI

-80 RVVKPLVSGL
+80 RIVKPLVSGL
-90 ITPKQLRT
+90 ITPGQLRT

-105 LAVLVNLFG
+105 LAVIVNLFG

-159 VLAVDETPPLWL
+159 VLAVDETPPLWM

-209 ASRLAIAAILLATT
+209 TSRLAIAVILLATT

-230 SRPALLIVGII
+230 SQPALLIVGII
-241 GALLTVKAPRS
+241 GALLTIKAPRK

-267 LLISALDSEIGNK
+267 LLISALESEIGNK
-280 EFADRSSIIIGADRP
+280 EFADRTSVIIGADRP
-295 AELFLPI
+295 TELFLPQ
-302 ANESDEPSGILV
+302 ANEAAGVLI
-314 NLHGYSGDSIS
+314 NLHGYSGNSSS

-330 YLKQAAL
+330 HLKESAL
-337 DAGLAYIAPDGM
+337 AAGLAYIAPDGM
-349 KDGSG
+349 QDRSG

-365 DFAKTGVND
+365 DFAKSGVND
-374 VAYIDGL
+374 VEYLDGL
-381 IEEISNEYNLDTSRI
+381 IDEISDAFDLDKSRI

-402 NGHFMSYQY
+402 NGHFMSYQF
-411 LCTTKNKVAAIAGL
+411 LCTSKNKVAAIAGL

-432 PAQCAGKSAN
+432 PAQCAGKTAKV
-442 ILHIHGDADSTIS
+442 LHIHGDADETIS
-455 YQGGALF
+455 YTGGSLF
-462 SQSYP
+462 AQNYP
-467 SVDEVMK
+467 SVDEVVK
-474 RWNQN
+474 RWSNN
-479 NQCSADAEKELD
+479 NQCTANSENQLD
-491 LIAAMSGAE
+491 LIAAMSGSE
-500 TTSLTFNCGKGS
+500 TAALPFNCSKGA

-539 TLKT
+539 TLKP